1 MKRTNKLNKRN
12 HNTIASAEI
21 NTNAAHAE
29 VSFIMIAKGVLGFR
43 ESAHLVKI
51 AEETDC
57 SISIASGKKFG
68 SSKGILSLVN
78 LGITAGK
85 SLVLNIKG
93 DRNEDAFREVSKI
106 INGETDSNS

>member
-1 MKRTNKLNKRN
+1 MKRNHKFNKRN
-12 HNTIASAEI
+12 YTTTASAKI
-21 NTNAAHAE
+21 NPNAAHAE

-51 AEETDC
+51 AEETNC
-57 SISIASGKKFG
+57 LISIASGKKFG
-68 SSKGILSLVN
+68 SNKSIFSLVN

-93 DRNEDAFREVSKI
+93 ERNEDAFREVSKI